1 MGEREEALFSV
12 LAHITHLLLLWP
24 CLVHLP
30 RRLLC
35 PPAWTLQQLTA
46 RKRWHN
52 SSMKLGSIRYRIGE
66 EEEGRKGAG
75 SKTNTYYIPVRPF
88 RVYDRLELVL
98 QSTRNVAVESGDHAG
113 PNQEVATE
121 QTVHVEICFLSL
133 RTVRASVFIIWVI
146 DDIVK
151 LKFCVRRAC

>member
-1 MGEREEALFSV
+1 
-12 LAHITHLLLLWP
+12 
-24 CLVHLP
+24 
-30 RRLLC
+30 
-35 PPAWTLQQLTA
+35 
-46 RKRWHN
+46 
-52 SSMKLGSIRYRIGE
+52 MKLGSIRYRRGRRRSEGGE
-66 EEEGRKGAG
+66 TG

-133 RTVRASVFIIWVI
+133 RTVRASVFII
-146 DDIVK
+146 
-151 LKFCVRRAC
+151 